1 MNKYKFTQNLGSK
14 KNTFQLWSVIPCFF
28 DSKSKKITFEREFKS
43 PEVELELKSQE
54 FKAKTGTT
62 ARAISTVTSKQQ
74 VQKQNYLVL
83 GLDSPKLWEGGK
95 SKSDFDHYQTVRKIA
110 TSLHAEI
117 IKSKAKKLFLNLEHF
132 PFDQGQWVAFFEC
145 LTLSAYKFD
154 SFKSKKNAVH
164 EIEIICSSKKID
176 LRFVFLEAKSKSNA
190 ISLARDLINTP
201 PNICTPSFLVAKCKQ
216 IAKQNQL
223 KIKVYDPV
231 ALKRIKA
238 GGILA
243 VAQGSSQKPAL
254 VVMKYLPKK
263 INSNIKNKKVALIG
277 KGVTFDSG
285 GLSIKTGAGMMD
297 MKIDM
302 SGAAAVM
309 GVMSVIASIKPNVE
323 VSAYLPL
330 TENMINGEALR
341 PGDVYTS
348 LKGKTVEVLNTD
360 AEGRLIL
367 ADALAFAEQEG
378 AELMIDI
385 ATLTGAAL
393 VALGDEYAALF
404 SNSDQLK
411 SKILKASEIAG
422 ERLWSMPL
430 APEYKDQLKS
440 NVADL
445 KNIGGGSA
453 GAITA
458 ALFLE
463 EFVSKAEWA
472 HIDMAGPANTSKPK
486 LHKTQGGVGFGV
498 ETLIEF
504 LKK

>member
-1 MNKYKFTQNLGSK
+1 MNA
-14 KNTFQLWSVIPCFF
+14 
-28 DSKSKKITFEREFKS
+28 
-43 PEVELELKSQE
+43 EVEAELKTQD
-54 FKAKTGTT
+54 FKAKIGLV
-62 ARAISTVTSKQQ
+62 ARAVSTVVSKQQ
-74 VQKQNYLVL
+74 VQKQQYLVL
-83 GLDSPKLWEGGK
+83 GLDSQKSWGK
-95 SKSDFDHYQTVRKIA
+95 GNSEKDFDRYQTVRKVA
-110 TSLHAEI
+110 SSLHAEI
-117 IKSKAKKLFLNLEHF
+117 QKSKAKKVFLNIEHF
-132 PFDQGQWVAFFEC
+132 PFDREQWITFFEC

-154 SFKSKKNAVH
+154 NFKSKKNTEH

-176 LRFVFLEAKSKSNA
+176 LKSVFLESKIKSSA
-190 ISLARDLINTP
+190 ISLTRDLINTP

-216 IAKQNQL
+216 IATQNKL
-223 KIKVYDPV
+223 KIKVYDPA

-238 GGILA
+238 GGIIA

-254 VVMKYLPKK
+254 VVMSYLPRK
-263 INSNIKNKKVALIG
+263 INSKIKNKKIALIG

-285 GLSIKTGAGMMD
+285 GLSIKTGSGMMD

-309 GVMSVIASIKPNVE
+309 GVMSVIASLKPNVE
-323 VSAYLPL
+323 VRAYLPL

-404 SNSDQLK
+404 SNSDDLK